1 MEVPRSVAQPAAI
14 LAVLLATGG
23 LLAGCG
29 SPSSPASH
37 PGPTV
42 TVTVTAAPTPTAT
55 TAPPNPGGSP
65 GCTTSALAV
74 SLGPGNGAAGS
85 TYFPIKFTNVSSAAC
100 TLYGYPGVSFATA
113 SGGQV
118 GTAATEDPAYPR
130 RLVTLAAGTTAH
142 AEVRVTNAMNYPA
155 STCQPVAVHRLRVF
169 APGQTTARFATL
181 NVTACT
187 STSVQLLSVQTI
199 QPGNGL
205 AGYGRQ

>member
-1 MEVPRSVAQPAAI
+1 MKFPRSMARPTAT

-23 LLAGCG
+23 LVAGCG

-42 TVTVTAAPTPTAT
+42 TVTVTATPTPTAI
-55 TAPPNPGGSP
+55 TAPPNPGGPP
-65 GCTTSALAV
+65 GCATSALAV

-85 TYFPIKFTNVSSAAC
+85 TYIPIEFTNVSSAAC
-100 TLYGYPGVSFATA
+100 TLYGYPGASFVTV

-130 RLVTLAAGTTAH
+130 RLVTLAPGTTAH
-142 AEVRVTNAMNYPA
+142 AELRITNAMNYPA
-155 STCQPVAVHRLRVF
+155 SACQPIAVHRLRVF
-169 APGQTTARFATL
+169 APGLTIPRFATL

-187 STSVQLLSVQTI
+187 SASVQLLSVQTV